1 MAPTAEQQ
9 AARLRGVLGAEV
21 APHDRG
27 GESRTFRTGDGALV
41 TVGLDWPQVRREP
54 CDVERECGL
63 LAAVARV
70 VAVAVPEVVDRVPDE
85 GLVVVRALPGRRLL
99 DVRAD
104 GATRLAAATAVAR
117 TLAELHA
124 SPSTTWADLA
134 PVDATPPAE
143 WRDEAAASLDVVRD
157 ALDSR
162 QQAEAAAFLARPA
175 PEPTDDLCFTHNDL
189 GVEHVLVDPAS
200 RRVTGVIDWS
210 DAAVTDPS
218 VDLARLLRDLGPDAL
233 DHAVR
238 VYRQHGGDP
247 APLLPRVGFYAVCG
261 LVEDLTF
268 GLLEARPAYVDKS
281 LRLWD
286 AVVGPVLA
294 GG

>member
-85 GLVVVRALPGRRLL
+85 GLV
-99 DVRAD
+99 
-104 GATRLAAATAVAR
+104 
-117 TLAELHA
+117 
-124 SPSTTWADLA
+124 
-134 PVDATPPAE
+134 
-143 WRDEAAASLDVVRD
+143 VVRD